1 MTIAEFD
8 HLDNQK
14 KKALL
19 FNCCGSA
26 AWVKSMIEI
35 LPVEDLVDLLEY
47 AEEKWYDCNAA
58 DWLEAFEHHPK
69 IGDMYSIQKMFP
81 EITNYASNE
90 RAGLKNSSPQILG
103 QLTRANEEYEEN
115 FGYIFIVSDTEKS
128 AEEMLT
134 ILQQRLYNSP
144 HDELM
149 IAAAEQEKIIK
160 LRLQKLFA

>member
-58 DWLEAFEHHPK
+58 DWLEAFANHPK

-81 EITNYASNE
+81 EITNNASNE
-90 RAGLKNSSPQILG
+90 RAGLKNPSPQILE

-115 FGYIFIVSDTEKS
+115 FGYVFIVSDTEKS